1 MSSLDSIPG
10 AYWPDGWSK
19 EFLLHATSADILS
32 LPEDEKNHM
41 FDSLR
46 SVLGTDGFKELMTEA
61 SRNHKA
67 RVAQDE
73 ATRVAAGGKKIQTM
87 EELRET
93 EAPLYVKALQ
103 QYYPGDTPW
112 GFVVFRTCCYDDD
125 ERWSQFRSK
134 WDAVI
139 ASMFDKESPVDGIS
153 DANRRFTITWIQ
165 DRQLEGACL
174 QQVTERYSSFVA
186 QGGAVREALMPQI
199 CLVVNEASLQSFF
212 DSRIPT
218 PTPWTS
224 ETIIPYVLAIPLA
237 TQISVYDYG
246 NLDHDSQPSFNV
258 AVGSLNTLWGVI
270 ASNLQSSRELS
281 AGMRNNQI
289 WIADTGPRFQIGIA
303 QETIG
308 RRG

>member
-19 EFLLHATSADILS
+19 EFLLHATSANILS
-32 LPEDEKNHM
+32 LPEDEKNRM

-46 SVLGTDGFKELMTEA
+46 SALGTNGFKELMTEA
-61 SRNHKA
+61 SRNYKA
-67 RVAQDE
+67 RVAQEE
-73 ATRVAAGGKKIQTM
+73 AARVAAGGEKIQTM
-87 EELRET
+87 DELRKT
-93 EAPLYVKALQ
+93 EAPLYMKALQ

-112 GFVVFRTCCYDDD
+112 GFVVLKTCCYDDD
-125 ERWSQFRSK
+125 ERWNQFRSK

-139 ASMFDKESPVDGIS
+139 ASSFNRESLVDGIS
-153 DANRRFTITWIQ
+153 DVNRRFTIKWIE
-165 DRQLEGACL
+165 DLQLDGASL
-174 QQVTERYSSFVA
+174 QQVTEQYRSLVA
-186 QGGAVREALMPQI
+186 QREAVGEALMPEM

-212 DSRIPT
+212 DSKIPT
-218 PTPWTS
+218 PTSWAS
-224 ETIIPYVLAIPLA
+224 ETIIPYVVAVPLV
-237 TQISVYDYG
+237 TQNAVYDNENPDYG
-246 NLDHDSQPSFNV
+246 SRPSFNV

-270 ASNLQSSRELS
+270 ASNLQSPSELG

-289 WIADTGPRFQIGIA
+289 WIADTGPRFQIGIV

>member
-10 AYWPDGWSK
+10 SYWPDGWSK

-32 LPEDEKNHM
+32 LPEDEKNRM

-46 SVLGTDGFKELMTEA
+46 SALGTNGFKELMTET

-67 RVAQDE
+67 RVAQEE
-73 ATRVAAGGKKIQTM
+73 AARVAAGGEKILTM
-87 EELRET
+87 DELRKT
-93 EAPLYVKALQ
+93 EVPLYMKALQ
-103 QYYPGDTPW
+103 QYYPADTPW
-112 GFVVFRTCCYDDD
+112 GFVVFKTCCYDDG
-125 ERWSQFRSK
+125 ERWSRFRSK

-139 ASMFDKESPVDGIS
+139 ASMFDKESLVDGIS
-153 DANRRFTITWIQ
+153 DANRRFTIKWVE
-165 DRQLEGACL
+165 DRQLEGASL

-186 QGGAVREALMPQI
+186 QGEAVREALTPQI
-199 CLVVNEASLQSFF
+199 CLVVSEASLQSFF
-212 DSRIPT
+212 DSKIPT
-218 PTPWTS
+218 PTPWAS
-224 ETIIPYVLAIPLA
+224 ETVIPYVLAIPLA
-237 TQISVYDYG
+237 TQIAVHDYR
-246 NLDHDSQPSFNV
+246 NPDHGSQPCFKV

-281 AGMRNNQI
+281 AGMRDNQI

-303 QETIG
+303 QDTIG